1 MKRIK
6 KYISVALNCILLIHF
21 VSCNVNQ
28 KTISKMENNINNP
41 MICDTETGVCEM
53 PGNELDSSK
62 VNVDNAKEKRIKI
75 IYFTDPICSSCWG
88 IEPQLRK
95 LKLEYGDYIDI
106 EYHMGGL
113 LKDWSYNSGS
123 ISEPKDVAEH
133 WDEVALH
140 YDMPIEGNLWLED
153 PLHSSYPP
161 SIAFKAAQIQN
172 KQKAIDFL
180 RKIREQVFLQKMNIT
195 KWEHIS
201 SAANGVGLDLE
212 QFKKDYNGIA
222 EVAFHD
228 DLLLAKKM
236 RVRGFP
242 TLFFVNEEG
251 KQEIMVG
258 FRSYEEFESKIL
270 TIYPKA
276 QKEIYDTSH
285 VSLFNSF
292 ESLTDKEFS
301 VLSGI
306 ERVKAE
312 VVLNKLCDEKWL
324 DKISTKNGNLYFRME

>member
-1 MKRIK
+1 M
-6 KYISVALNCILLIHF
+6 HF
-21 VSCNVNQ
+21 ASCNVNQ
-28 KTISKMENNINNP
+28 KTINKMENKINNP
-41 MICDTETGVCEM
+41 MICDTEVGVCEM
-53 PGNELDSSK
+53 PGNELDSFS
-62 VNVDNAKEKRIKI
+62 VYIDNAKERPVKI
-75 IYFTDPICSSCWG
+75 IYFTDPICSSCWA

-113 LKDWSYNSGS
+113 LKDWSYSNGS
-123 ISEPKDVAEH
+123 INEPKDVAEH

-140 YDMPIEGNLWLED
+140 YDMPIEGDLWLED

-161 SIAFKAAQIQN
+161 SIAFKAAQIQD

-180 RKIREQVFLQKMNIT
+180 REIREQVFLQKKNIT
-195 KWEHIS
+195 EWEHIS
-201 SAANGVGLDLE
+201 SAANGVGLDLV
-212 QFKKDYNGIA
+212 QLKKDHNGVA

-228 DLLLAKKM
+228 DLLLANKM

-258 FRSYEEFESKIL
+258 FRGYEEFESKIL
-270 TIYPKA
+270 AIYPKA
-276 QKEIYDTSH
+276 QKKIYDTSH
-285 VSLFNSF
+285 VFLFNTF

-301 VLSGI
+301 VLSGMERI
-306 ERVKAE
+306 EAE
-312 VVLNKLCDEKWL
+312 IFLNNLYEENWL
-324 DKISTKNGNLYFRME
+324 DKISTKNGNLYFIVE